1 MSLARLI
8 TNLTLVLQK
17 KVDDNYIDDI
27 TMLNILSD
35 TLNKFSVKS
44 YNADIDLYKQ
54 IIPSTINNNV
64 NITIKTDTIKENV
77 LLSKTTTANSDE
89 DAVTKRQS
97 WCDIE
102 SDDEWTPNSN
112 IYIND
117 KNDNNGNVDNNN
129 NDNNTNTHNNNIKTY
144 NNDDNNNDDNN
155 NDDNNNNI
163 KTYNNKYYTNNT
175 SKNHNYNY
183 YEKNKKKEQQR
194 QQKIKPNNIS
204 ESVLQKFQKNCEKT
218 ITYFIHNYKTDHI
231 DSAHSIE
238 DLNLIIIRLLGIN
251 LEDEQPQ
258 AYTNVCWF
266 MRNTKCYY
274 TECTANNYN
283 MCTYAHPRNN
293 KTIQYC
299 CVNEDEYDTWPEN
312 YYKCLKLD
320 YNDNINEYIK
330 KNGNNPLPLNT
341 YKYIPISIIEWYSE
355 MIEVLKE

>member
-44 YNADIDLYKQ
+44 YNADIDMYKQ

-64 NITIKTDTIKENV
+64 NITIKTGTIKENV
-77 LLSKTTTANSDE
+77 LLSKTTTANSD
-89 DAVTKRQS
+89 DDVVTKKRQS

-102 SDDEWTPNSN
+102 SDDEWISNSN
-112 IYIND
+112 IYINN
-117 KNDNNGNVDNNN
+117 K

-155 NDDNNNNI
+155 NDI

-175 SKNHNYNY
+175 LKNHNY

-312 YYKCLKLD
+312 YYRCLKLD

-330 KNGNNPLPLNT
+330 NNGNNPLPLNT
-341 YKYIPISIIEWYSE
+341 YKYIPISIIEWYSK

>member
-1 MSLARLI
+1 
-8 TNLTLVLQK
+8 
-17 KVDDNYIDDI
+17 
-27 TMLNILSD
+27 
-35 TLNKFSVKS
+35 
-44 YNADIDLYKQ
+44 
-54 IIPSTINNNV
+54 NN
-64 NITIKTDTIKENV
+64 
-77 LLSKTTTANSDE
+77 
-89 DAVTKRQS
+89 
-97 WCDIE
+97 
-102 SDDEWTPNSN
+102 
-112 IYIND
+112 
-117 KNDNNGNVDNNN
+117 
-129 NDNNTNTHNNNIKTY
+129 
-144 NNDDNNNDDNN
+144 DNN

-163 KTYNNKYYTNNT
+163 KIYNNKYYTNNT
-175 SKNHNYNY
+175 LKNHNY
-183 YEKNKKKEQQR
+183 YENNKKKEQQR

-312 YYKCLKLD
+312 YYRCLKLD

-330 KNGNNPLPLNT
+330 NNGNNPLPLNT

>member
-17 KVDDNYIDDI
+17 KVDNNYIDDI

-35 TLNKFSVKS
+35 TLNKIIIES
-44 YNADIDLYKQ
+44 YNADIDMYKQ

-77 LLSKTTTANSDE
+77 LLSKTTTNSD
-89 DAVTKRQS
+89 DNVVTKRQS

-102 SDDEWTPNSN
+102 SDDDWTPNSN
-112 IYIND
+112 IYINN
-117 KNDNNGNVDNNN
+117 KNDNNN
-129 NDNNTNTHNNNIKTY
+129 NDNNTNTHNIKTY

-155 NDDNNNNI
+155 NDDNNNDDNNNNDNNNNDNN
-163 KTYNNKYYTNNT
+163 NNKHYTNNT
-175 SKNHNYNY
+175 SKYHNYY
-183 YEKNKKKEQQR
+183 GKNKKKEQQR
-194 QQKIKPNNIS
+194 QQKIKSNNIS

-218 ITYFIHNYKTDHI
+218 ITYFIHNYKTNHI
-231 DSAHSIE
+231 DSAHNIE

-293 KTIQYC
+293 KTKTIQYC

-355 MIEVLKE
+355 MIKVLKK